1 MVKQTSYLPEGSSSL
16 LDHESEARVRG
27 FSQQIDAHAIHLVLM
42 KDVPEVGGAKDAKV
56 NLRESRSTCVREGRR
71 QEGRRE

>member
-1 MVKQTSYLPEGSSSL
+1 MGSGSL
-16 LDHESEARVRG
+16 IDHTAKARVG
-27 FSQQIDAHAIHLVLM
+27 GLCQQIDAHAIHLVLM